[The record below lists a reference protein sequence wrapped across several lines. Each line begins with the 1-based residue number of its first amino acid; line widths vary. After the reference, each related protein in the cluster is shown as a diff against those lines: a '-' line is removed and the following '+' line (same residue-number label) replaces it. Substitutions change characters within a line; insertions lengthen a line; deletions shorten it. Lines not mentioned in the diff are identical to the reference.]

1 MNRPL
6 ALACLPVITL
16 SGLLGADC
24 PDTANLIITQSADVF
39 DPSAT
44 WHRNNGTL
52 VLKPLQ
58 DIVDGIDFSFTLVN
72 PARGQSASSGIE
84 MGVTGTNYALSGFNM
99 QANII
104 LTLPAGLD
112 ATMNPLFVQNA
123 LFVESRIGQTSPF
136 LCDQNVI
143 KLYLRSSVSLFHCKT
158 IITLGGFAGMSSTVP
173 TFLSNETII
182 SPEHVKWI
190 SGSGPPKFELDL
202 EPLKSMSDTEFSI
215 SFSLTNPS
223 TVPSV
228 ANGNIDES
236 TNCPL
241 LTFEATKQSCSAA
254 VEDLHN
260 STLAMTSEWLNI
272 QNIADTVGQKFDH
285 YPMCLRML
293 VILGNAVQDEYNP
306 CLQTTRITV
315 TLTPNVPLFPRCTPA
330 LTISGFLDT
339 CSQEVEVRS
348 KDAIW
353 GNQLLTSDTWNA
365 SLLND
370 WNQKLHSTWDQGA
383 GTLILLTENF
393 AKVIP
398 GGRVLDLSFFL
409 RRGATVSPGVVA
421 LTLTTSGMP
430 LSISLSLSI
439 PSDKTRPLAVE
450 SFGIESGTIAQS
462 SAVPC
467 SNASITVDFTLTRP
481 IDTICKPRLNVSG
494 IKGKLTPSGTIPVT
508 GKAPHACSFS
518 LAHTSA
524 HLSLRNRTTT
534 PKEIER

>member
-6 ALACLPVITL
+6 ALACLPIITL
-16 SGLLGADC
+16 TGLLGADC
-24 PDTANLIITQSADVF
+24 PDTAKLNISQSADVF
-39 DPSAT
+39 DPLAT
-44 WHRNNGTL
+44 WHRKNGTL
-52 VLKPLQ
+52 VLMPRK

-84 MGVTGTNYALSGFNM
+84 MAVTGTNYALSGFKM

-123 LFVESRIGQTSPF
+123 LFVESKIGQTSPF

-143 KLYLRSSVSLFHCKT
+143 KLYLRSSASIIHCKT
-158 IITLGGFAGMSSTVP
+158 NITVGGFAGISSTVP
-173 TFLSNETII
+173 APTFLSHGTII
-182 SPEHVKWI
+182 SPENVKWI
-190 SGSGPPKFELDL
+190 SGFGPPTFVLDL
-202 EPLKSMSDTEFSI
+202 NPLKGFSDTEFSI
-215 SFSLTNPS
+215 SFNLTNPP

-228 ANGNIDES
+228 ANGNINET

-241 LTFEATKQSCSAA
+241 LTFKATKQSCSAA

-260 STLAMTSEWLNI
+260 STLAMTSEWLHI
-272 QNIADTVGQKFDH
+272 QNIAPTAGQDFDH
-285 YPMCLRML
+285 YPMCLRTL
-293 VILGNAVQDEYNP
+293 VILGSAVQDEYNP

-315 TLTPNVPLFPRCTPA
+315 TLTPNVPLFPRCTPK
-330 LTISGFLDT
+330 LTISGFLGT

-353 GNQLLTSDTWNA
+353 GNQSLTSDTWDA

-393 AKVIP
+393 AQVIP

-409 RRGATVSPGVVA
+409 RRGSTVSPGVVA

-430 LSISLSLSI
+430 LSISSSLSI
-439 PSDKTRPLAVE
+439 PSDNTRPLAVE
-450 SFGIESGTIAQS
+450 SFGIEYGTIAQS

-467 SNASITVDFTLTRP
+467 SNASITVEFTLTRP

-494 IKGKLTPSGTIPVT
+494 IKGKLTPTGTIPVT

-518 LAHTSA
+518 LHTLQ
-524 HLSLRNRTTT
+524 HTYLYQ
-534 PKEIER
+534 EIGKN